1 MQNLKDNKRIIQ
13 NTIYLYFRMVIVML
27 VTLYT
32 SRVILLSLGVED
44 FGIYNLV
51 FGVVAVFNVIN
62 GAMTDA
68 SQRFIT
74 YELGKAKGADVG
86 AVFSQTLIL
95 HFFLAIAIVAAAE
108 SGGLWFMYN
117 KLIIPEDRL
126 NAAFWIYQFAL
137 ASLFILIISVP
148 YNALI
153 IAHEKMKAFA
163 FISLIDV
170 VAKLVAAFLL
180 FIEGPYDK
188 LVLYGV
194 LMLISQI
201 IQRILYTIY
210 CKRKFPNIRFRFCW
224 DKKKIVELMK
234 FASWTIYGNL
244 AYIGNTQ
251 GISVLLGMFFLP
263 VVNAARGIA
272 VVVQG
277 AVDSF
282 VRSFQTAVNP
292 QITKTYAAKEVE
304 ETVKLVFN
312 SSKYSFYLMLL
323 PLVPLILETNYILKI
338 WLTEVPQYTTAFV
351 RYTLVISLFS
361 TMRNPMEVAVK
372 ATGEIKHFEL
382 MVYTVKILTLPV
394 AYTFLLCGHQPT
406 IVFGIQAIMEVIA
419 LLIGINITS
428 NSLRVSQFAFYRSVL
443 RRALPTLILA
453 FIAPTIFVIA
463 LPEGVSRLVAV
474 VIVSMLWTCSAIYY
488 VGINRNERRTLIQS
502 AIRIY
507 DKKNLSKG

>member
-1 MQNLKDNKRIIQ
+1 MQNSKNNKRIVK
-13 NTIYLYFRMVIVML
+13 NTLYLYFRMVIVML

-32 SRVILLSLGVED
+32 SRVILMSLGVQD

-51 FGVVAVFNVIN
+51 FGVVAIFNVVN
-62 GAMTDA
+62 GALTDA

-74 YELGKAKGADVG
+74 FELGRGKNADVNI
-86 AVFSQTLIL
+86 VFSHTIIL
-95 HFFLAIAIVAAAE
+95 HFLLAIAIVAIAE

-117 KLIIPEDRL
+117 KLIIPEDRVA
-126 NAAFWIYQFAL
+126 AAFWIFQFAL

-153 IAHEKMKAFA
+153 IAHERMKAFA
-163 FISLIDV
+163 FISIIDV

-180 FIEGPYDK
+180 LIEGPYDK
-188 LVLYGV
+188 LIMYGF

-210 CKRKFPNIRFRFCW
+210 CRREFPSIRFHFYW
-224 DKKKIVELMK
+224 NTQKIVELLK
-234 FASWTIYGNL
+234 FATWTIYGNL
-244 AYIGNTQ
+244 AYIGTTQ

-292 QITKTYAAKEVE
+292 QITKSYAAKEIE
-304 ETVKLVFN
+304 KTVNLVFN

-323 PLVPLILETNYILKI
+323 PLVPLILETNYILHI
-338 WLTEVPQYTTAFV
+338 WLTEVPDYTVAFV
-351 RYTLVISLFS
+351 RYALVVSLFS

-382 MVYTVKILTLPV
+382 MVYTAKILTLPIGY
-394 AYTFLLCGHQPT
+394 AFLLYGHQPT
-406 IVFGIQAIMEVIA
+406 TVFGIQTALEVIA
-419 LLIGINITS
+419 LLFGIKITS
-428 NSLRVSQFAFYRSVL
+428 KSLMTSHISFYKSVL
-443 RRALPTLILA
+443 ARVLPTLIIA
-453 FIAPTIFVIA
+453 FIAPSLLVVA
-463 LPEGVSRLVAV
+463 LPEGLLRLAAV
-474 VIVSMLWTCSAIYY
+474 IIVSILWTCFTICLI
-488 VGINRNERRTLIQS
+488 GISRDDRQYLFQS

-507 DKKNLSKG
+507 DKKIISKI

>member
-1 MQNLKDNKRIIQ
+1 MQKTKDNKRIVK
-13 NTIYLYFRMVIVML
+13 NTLYLYFRMVIVML

-32 SRVILLSLGVED
+32 SRVILMSLGVQD

-51 FGVVAVFNVIN
+51 FGVVAIFNVVN
-62 GAMTDA
+62 GALTDA
-68 SQRFIT
+68 SLRFIT
-74 YELGKAKGADVG
+74 FELGKGGRADVN
-86 AVFSQTLIL
+86 AVFSHTVML
-95 HFFLAIAIVAAAE
+95 HFLLAIAIFAIAE

-117 KLIIPEDRL
+117 KLIIPENRL
-126 NAAFWIYQFAL
+126 NAAFWIFQFAL

-153 IAHEKMKAFA
+153 IAHERMKAFA
-163 FISLIDV
+163 FISIIDV

-180 FIEGPYDK
+180 LIEGPYDK
-188 LVLYGV
+188 LILYGF

-210 CKRKFPNIRFRFCW
+210 CKREFPNIRFHFCW
-224 DKKKIVELMK
+224 NKQRIVELLK
-234 FASWTIYGNL
+234 FATWTVYGNL
-244 AYIGNTQ
+244 AYIGTTQ

-292 QITKTYAAKEVE
+292 QITKTYAAKEIE
-304 ETVKLVFN
+304 ETVNLVFN

-323 PLVPLILETNYILKI
+323 PLVPLILETNYILNI
-338 WLTEVPQYTTAFV
+338 WLAEVPNHTVDFV
-351 RYTLVISLFS
+351 RYALVISLFS

-382 MVYTVKILTLPV
+382 MVYTAKILTLPI
-394 AYTFLLCGHQPT
+394 AYAFLFYGHQPT
-406 IVFGIQAIMEVIA
+406 TVFGIQTAMEVIA
-419 LLIGINITS
+419 LLIGVKITS
-428 NSLRVSQFAFYRSVL
+428 KSLKINNVSFYKSVL
-443 RRALPTLILA
+443 ARVFPTSIIA
-453 FIAPTIFVIA
+453 FIAPSLLIVT
-463 LPEGVSRLVAV
+463 LPEGILRLLAV
-474 VIVSMLWTCSAIYY
+474 IIVSIIWTCFTICFI
-488 VGINRNERRTLIQS
+488 GIRRDERRNMFQS
-502 AIRIY
+502 IIRIY
-507 DKKNLSKG
+507 DKKIISKG